1 MKSFLSYLGG
11 KSLLAGKI
19 AARIPDH
26 HCYCEVFAGAAWLLF
41 RKEES
46 TVEIINDINVELVT
60 LFRVVKNHLDEFVR
74 YLRWMLVARDEFER
88 LKEAKPET
96 LTDIQRAIRFFYLL
110 KAGYASR
117 IKNPTFSVGTTG
129 RSNFNLLRIEEELSQ
144 VHLRLVRVYIE
155 NLPFEKFIP
164 RFDRPDTFFYLDPPY
179 LGFENCYGDGIFRRE
194 DFTKL
199 NELVKGLK
207 GKFILSIND
216 HPEIRLLFKGFRIKK
231 EATLYTAAKTTKKK
245 VNELVISNF

>member
-1 MKSFLSYLGG
+1 M
-11 KSLLAGKI
+11 
-19 AARIPDH
+19 
-26 HCYCEVFAGAAWLLF
+26 
-41 RKEES
+41 
-46 TVEIINDINVELVT
+46 NVELVT